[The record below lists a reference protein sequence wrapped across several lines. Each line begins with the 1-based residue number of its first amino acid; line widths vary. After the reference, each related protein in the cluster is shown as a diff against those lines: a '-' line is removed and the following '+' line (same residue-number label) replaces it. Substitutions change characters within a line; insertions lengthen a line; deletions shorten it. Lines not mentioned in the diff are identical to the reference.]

1 MVNVS
6 QDFMRFLILGYDI
19 SYDNH
24 KGFSSCK
31 VSFGHLRTKWSS
43 KQLEF
48 LSNQLGLDLA
58 FTFPRGP
65 SQKTHSPSV
74 LRGRLLPLQPPT
86 QSLYV

>member
-31 VSFGHLRTKWSS
+31 VSFEHLRTKWSS
-43 KQLEF
+43 KQ
-48 LSNQLGLDLA
+48 
-58 FTFPRGP
+58 
-65 SQKTHSPSV
+65 
-74 LRGRLLPLQPPT
+74 
-86 QSLYV
+86 